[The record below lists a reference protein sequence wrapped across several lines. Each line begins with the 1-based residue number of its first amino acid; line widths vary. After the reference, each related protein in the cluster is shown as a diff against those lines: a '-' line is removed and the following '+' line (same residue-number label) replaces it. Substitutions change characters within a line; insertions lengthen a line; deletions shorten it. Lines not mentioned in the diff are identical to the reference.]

1 MSATIEISLPDAL
14 VAALGADD
22 DSLSH
27 HAVEALVAQAY
38 RTGRLTHAQ
47 AGEILGLDRWQ
58 TDAFLKDSKAFRPEE
73 AEEFAADLGALRRM
87 GK

>member
-14 VAALGADD
+14 VAALGSDAAT
-22 DSLSH
+22 LPH
-27 HAVEALVAQAY
+27 HALEALVAQAY
-38 RTGRLTHAQ
+38 RAGKLTHAQ

-58 TDAFLKDSKAFRPEE
+58 TDDFLKQAQAFRPGEV
-73 AEEFAADLGALRRM
+73 EEFASDLVTLRRL